1 MYIGEN
7 IDPESHTQEL
17 LDNLAKSCDA
27 IISFSL
33 AVDYERFGNAG
44 IGDFYESK
52 IFENQ
57 IDVLWVSPGESCRIH
72 PNWLYELRIK
82 APDLVIIA
90 CFSDSEHT
98 FECNDKYFAQ
108 TADVSLVHGVSNINR
123 FHMLSLN
130 AIGGQIFDF
139 ELYDRFRSD
148 KKEIDISFIGGVYRS
163 DRRAYFKALD
173 DHGVQIRVA
182 GFGSTEGWVSRE
194 RSLELIAKSKI
205 HLNFS
210 GVCSNYQKIDSR
222 LNQFKGRLFETILLG
237 TIPITQYDSSTE
249 IMFGDYY
256 ALLNVFHN
264 ESEMIDRIDEVTKN
278 FEKHKD
284 NVEILR
290 RYIINRYSPGKLI
303 SDLISPVKKFE
314 VRPTNLIDS
323 VFGQR
328 FIRFRFFYLG
338 KFLISLKARHFLS
351 EASVIICQ
359 LNYLNYGVL
368 HQFCRGCWHG
378 IKLLVKNHDMSIS
391 SRN

>member
-7 IDPESHTQEL
+7 IDSHSHTQEL
-17 LDNLAKSCDA
+17 LDNLTKSCDA
-27 IISFSL
+27 FISFSL

-44 IGDFYESK
+44 ISDFYESK
-52 IFENQ
+52 IFANR
-57 IDVLWVSPGESCRIH
+57 INVLWVSPGESCRIH
-72 PNWLYELRIK
+72 PNWLYELRVK
-82 APDLVIIA
+82 VPDLVIIA

-98 FECNDKYFAQ
+98 FECNDKFFAQ

-130 AIGGQIFDF
+130 AIGGQIFDL

-148 KKEIDISFIGGVYRS
+148 KKEIDISFIGGIYRS

-182 GFGSTEGWVSRE
+182 GFGSAEGWVSRDL
-194 RSLELIAKSKI
+194 SLEIIAKSKI

-210 GVCSNYQKIDSR
+210 GVSSNYQQIDSR
-222 LNQFKGRLFETILLG
+222 MNQFKGRLFETILLG

-249 IMFGDYY
+249 IMFGDIYS
-256 ALLNVFHN
+256 LLNVFHN
-264 ESEMIDRIDEVTKN
+264 ESEMIDRIDEVSKD
-278 FEKHKD
+278 FEKHQD

-290 RYIINRYSPGKLI
+290 EYIINQYSPEKLI
-303 SDLISPVKKFE
+303 SDLISPVRKFQ

-328 FIRFRFFYLG
+328 FIQFRFFYLG
-338 KFLISLKARHFLS
+338 KFLIGLKVKHIFS
-351 EASVIICQ
+351 EISVIIGQ
-359 LNYLNYGVL
+359 LKYLNHGILY
-368 HQFCRGCWHG
+368 QFCRGCWHG
-378 IKLLVKNHDMSIS
+378 IRLLVRGHDRSTS
-391 SRN
+391 SGN